1 MNKVIVRV
9 DPLVLVGDIPMG
21 VVFLINSE
29 KLIDLH
35 ALVEVIKWLLKKYK
49 NIISMLFSYETTMLP
64 LSALDSVH
72 VQAAGPYFIEDDT
85 LQFQIGL
92 HMKILFY

>member
-35 ALVEVIKWLLKKYK
+35 ALVEVIK
-49 NIISMLFSYETTMLP
+49 
-64 LSALDSVH
+64 
-72 VQAAGPYFIEDDT
+72 
-85 LQFQIGL
+85 
-92 HMKILFY
+92 